1 MNDTDYFCEAVC
13 SKVYYNKNIQVKY
26 CLKNCDLNEIE
37 EISCT
42 FKNLRNKTKDEKE
55 NKEILIE
62 DKNKIIK
69 SVDSSI
75 TSQKF
80 NTSKIDTGEE
90 ITIKD
95 EQMTITITTTENK
108 KKNTENNN
116 MTVIDLGDC
125 EIELRK
131 HYNISDD
138 KLLCMKKIDVVQ
150 EGMKIPK
157 VEFDVYCK
165 LNGINLIR
173 LNKSICEKTKVNI
186 EVPVVILDNIDKL
199 NTSSGYFNDI
209 CYIATSDSGTDI
221 TLEDRKKKF
230 INNKEMVC
238 QNDCDFTEYD
248 YKLKKAKCSCK
259 VKESSSSFADMN
271 IDTKE
276 FFQNLKNI
284 KSLVN
289 IDILKCYKVLFTKI
303 GILNNI
309 GFYIIIGILVFNI
322 ICIYILYKY
331 DLIKIRNLIDDIIV
345 GVKNNEIK
353 MNNND
358 NKVKKVKKKKI
369 KRKRINI
376 NNQKNK
382 KLSSEQMNTINI
394 SDINKNKSIE
404 DNPNNFRNSN
414 NLKNNIKTVSQPTN
428 KELVN
433 KVKKVMEYT
442 NEELNGLEYNL
453 ALQYDRRTFSQYY
466 ISLLKIK
473 HNLIFSFFYNN
484 DYNSRIIKIN
494 LFVINFSINYGVN
507 ALFFNDETMH
517 EIYESQGSFDLEYQ
531 LPQIIYSS
539 LISSVLSSI
548 LKLLAL
554 SNDDICSLKS
564 RKSTEDI
571 DNIGLKLFKKL
582 KVKFVFYFII
592 NFIFLFFFWYYLSMF
607 CAIYRNTQI
616 HLIKD
621 TIISFGLS
629 FISPFLIYLIPGIF
643 RISALSDPKKNKKY
657 KYQFSSLLQMI

>member
-1 MNDTDYFCEAVC
+1 
-13 SKVYYNKNIQVKY
+13 
-26 CLKNCDLNEIE
+26 
-37 EISCT
+37 
-42 FKNLRNKTKDEKE
+42 
-55 NKEILIE
+55 
-62 DKNKIIK
+62 
-69 SVDSSI
+69 
-75 TSQKF
+75 
-80 NTSKIDTGEE
+80 
-90 ITIKD
+90 
-95 EQMTITITTTENK
+95 MT
-108 KKNTENNN
+108 
-116 MTVIDLGDC
+116 
-125 EIELRK
+125 
-131 HYNISDD
+131 
-138 KLLCMKKIDVVQ
+138 
-150 EGMKIPK
+150 
-157 VEFDVYCK
+157 
-165 LNGINLIR
+165 
-173 LNKSICEKTKVNI
+173 
-186 EVPVVILDNIDKL
+186 
-199 NTSSGYFNDI
+199 
-209 CYIATSDSGTDI
+209 
-221 TLEDRKKKF
+221 
-230 INNKEMVC
+230 
-238 QNDCDFTEYD
+238 
-248 YKLKKAKCSCK
+248 
-259 VKESSSSFADMN
+259 
-271 IDTKE
+271 
-276 FFQNLKNI
+276 
-284 KSLVN
+284 
-289 IDILKCYKVLFTKI
+289 
-303 GILNNI
+303 
-309 GFYIIIGILVFNI
+309 
-322 ICIYILYKY
+322 
-331 DLIKIRNLIDDIIV
+331 KIRNLIDDIIV

-394 SDINKNKSIE
+394 SDINKNKSIK
-404 DNPNNFRNSN
+404 DNPNNIRNSN

-428 KELVN
+428 EELVN

-571 DNIGLKLFKKL
+571 DNI
-582 KVKFVFYFII
+582 
-592 NFIFLFFFWYYLSMF
+592 
-607 CAIYRNTQI
+607 
-616 HLIKD
+616 
-621 TIISFGLS
+621 
-629 FISPFLIYLIPGIF
+629 
-643 RISALSDPKKNKKY
+643 
-657 KYQFSSLLQMI
+657 

>member
-1 MNDTDYFCEAVC
+1 
-13 SKVYYNKNIQVKY
+13 
-26 CLKNCDLNEIE
+26 
-37 EISCT
+37 
-42 FKNLRNKTKDEKE
+42 
-55 NKEILIE
+55 
-62 DKNKIIK
+62 
-69 SVDSSI
+69 
-75 TSQKF
+75 
-80 NTSKIDTGEE
+80 
-90 ITIKD
+90 
-95 EQMTITITTTENK
+95 MTITITTTENH
-108 KKNTENNN
+108 KNNAENNN

-125 EIELRK
+125 EIELRR

-138 KLLCMKKIDVVQ
+138 KLLYMKKIDVVQ
-150 EGMKIPK
+150 EGMKISK

-309 GFYIIIGILVFNI
+309 GFYIIIVILVFNI

-394 SDINKNKSIE
+394 SDINKNKSIK
-404 DNPNNFRNSN
+404 DNPNNIRNSN

-473 HNLIFSFFYNN
+473 HNLIFSFFNYD

-582 KVKFVFYFII
+582 
-592 NFIFLFFFWYYLSMF
+592 
-607 CAIYRNTQI
+607 
-616 HLIKD
+616 
-621 TIISFGLS
+621 
-629 FISPFLIYLIPGIF
+629 
-643 RISALSDPKKNKKY
+643 
-657 KYQFSSLLQMI
+657 